1 MSVMSRAV
9 LPTERSL
16 LQGLVIARWASWT
29 WMTGLVVVASRAGN
43 DSPDHLDHPAAAV
56 AVLVVVAAVNGVFTH
71 SIRQHAERLLD
82 QRFAAVEL
90 VLAWSLYLADGG
102 VFVDGHVF
110 HSSLA
115 LHASW
120 PLVAVLSAAIV
131 HGPVVGA
138 VAGAL
143 VPTGR
148 VAGALVNGAPLGL
161 RDRVVSLLSSIVF
174 YAIAGLVIGLIA
186 RRLRD
191 VESEVERR
199 RARDDVARQLHD
211 GVLQTLAL
219 VGRRCATTDPELA
232 DAARSTDR
240 ELRHWLAASTAPGH
254 SSVDLE
260 QAVRTAVARA
270 ARPFALDVSLAVVAD
285 GVAVTAHVA
294 DAIAGAVGEAVANV
308 GKHAGTATAVV
319 FVEVD
324 DDGVVFASVRD
335 DGLGFDPAVARGDGI
350 RGSIEG
356 RVRDIGGRVAIV
368 STPGSGTEVQLWSR

>member
-1 MSVMSRAV
+1 MSRVV

-29 WMTGLVVVASRAGN
+29 WMTGLVVVASRSAVG
-43 DSPDHLDHPAAAV
+43 SPDHLDHPAAAV
-56 AVLVVVAAVNGVFTH
+56 GVLLVVAAVNVVFTVSVRRH
-71 SIRQHAERLLD
+71 PDRLLHPLV
-82 QRFAAVEL
+82 AVSEL
-90 VLAWSLYLADGG
+90 ALAWLLYVADGG
-102 VFVDGHVF
+102 VFVSGHVF

-120 PLVAVLSAAIV
+120 PLVAVLSTAIV

-138 VAGAL
+138 VAGAV

-148 VAGALVNGAPLGL
+148 IVGAVVNGAHLGE
-161 RDRVVSLLSSIVF
+161 RDRVVSFLSSIVF

-199 RARDDVARQLHD
+199 RARDEVARQLHD

-232 DAARSTDR
+232 EAARRTDR
-240 ELRHWLAASTAPGH
+240 ELRGWLAASTAPHRGE
-254 SSVDLE
+254 VDLE
-260 QAVRTAVARA
+260 RAVRAAVARA
-270 ARPFALDVSLAVVAD
+270 VEPFPLDVSIAVVAD
-285 GVAVTAHVA
+285 DIDVPAHVA
-294 DAIAGAVGEAVANV
+294 EAVAGAVGEAVANV
-308 GKHAGTATAVV
+308 GKHAGTDTAVV

-335 DGLGFDPAVARGDGI
+335 GGRGFVPSVRGDGI

-356 RVRDIGGRVAIV
+356 RMRDIGGRAAIV
-368 STPGSGTEVQLWSR
+368 SEPGSGTEVQLWSR